1 MTGAASCLVVF
12 AGLIVLAGGPAAFAQ
27 AGFPLPPEP
36 PAKIPSATTL
46 PNYRS
51 HSPLGAEAPPPAVP
65 STQLPTMRGGNLGPE
80 SALPRPPTSTLP
92 SFRQEAYPQASPPGR
107 PAGRAV
113 MVPNGNGTSTIINPD
128 GTVTTVPT
136 PR

>member
-1 MTGAASCLVVF
+1 LTGTQPSLIAV
-12 AGLIVLAGGPAAFAQ
+12 AGLLALAGVPAAAQ
-27 AGFPLPPEP
+27 PSFPLPPEP

-46 PNYRS
+46 PSYRS
-51 HSPLGAEAPPPAVP
+51 RSLGPEAPAPASP
-65 STQLPTMRGGNLGPE
+65 SAQLPSMRGGNLGPE

-92 SFRQEAYPQASPPGR
+92 SFRQEAYPQPMPSER

-128 GTVTTVPT
+128 GSVTTVPT
-136 PR
+136 PPR

>member
-1 MTGAASCLVVF
+1 MTGAQRNLIAA
-12 AGLIVLAGGPAAFAQ
+12 AGLLVLAGAAAAAQ
-27 AGFPLPPEP
+27 PSFPLPPEP

-46 PNYRS
+46 PSYRS
-51 HSPLGAEAPPPAVP
+51 HSLGPEAPAPASP
-65 STQLPTMRGGNLGPE
+65 SAQLPSMRGGNLGPE
-80 SALPRPPTSTLP
+80 SALPRPPTTTLP
-92 SFRQEAYPQASPPGR
+92 SFRQEAYPQPVPPQR
-107 PAGRAV
+107 PPGRAV